1 MESLF
6 LLIPFSV
13 MLALAI
19 IGLLGWAITS
29 DQFDDLD
36 IEAERILHED

>member
-19 IGLLGWAITS
+19 IGLLGWAINS